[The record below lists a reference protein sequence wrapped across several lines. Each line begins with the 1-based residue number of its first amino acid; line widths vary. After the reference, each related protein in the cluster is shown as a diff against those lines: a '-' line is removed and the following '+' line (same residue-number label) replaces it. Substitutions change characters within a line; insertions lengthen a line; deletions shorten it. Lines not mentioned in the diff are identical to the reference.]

1 MSILTPI
8 QCCTEQEWSESIL
21 ENGSVIFQKSL
32 GAERPENLY
41 IYIYIYIYIYT
52 YFIYIT
58 FIFNKNMQKDKLVAK
73 CMKTCIFVLVDEYY
87 IIMKF
92 EMPSIVY

>member
-1 MSILTPI
+1 VTLGFVFQEVSWTSY
-8 QCCTEQEWSESIL
+8 QCCTERERQERHFPKIL
-21 ENGSVIFQKSL
+21 GSRASR
-32 GAERPENLY
+32 ERLLY
-41 IYIYIYIYIYT
+41 IY
-52 YFIYIT
+52 IYIT

>member
-1 MSILTPI
+1 
-8 QCCTEQEWSESIL
+8 
-21 ENGSVIFQKSL
+21 
-32 GAERPENLY
+32 
-41 IYIYIYIYIYT
+41 
-52 YFIYIT
+52 
-58 FIFNKNMQKDKLVAK
+58 MQKDKLVAK